1 MMRIILLGMPGAGKG
16 TQAKFLVERYQIP
29 QISTGDM
36 LRGEVAAGSALGKEA
51 RTYMEAGGLV
61 PDRLVIEMVKQRV
74 TRADCSNGFVIDGF
88 PRTVAQAEALRAA
101 GIDADFIIEFG
112 VDDAE
117 ILRRM
122 SGRRMHPGSGRT
134 YHVEFNPPKV
144 AGQDDVTGEA
154 LIQRPDDEEAT
165 VKKRIE
171 HYHAMTAPLADYYRQ
186 WQAAGD
192 ARAPHYISIQAQ
204 GAIENVR
211 DQVFKALTQAA

>member
-16 TQAKFLVERYQIP
+16 TQAKFLVERCQIP

-36 LRGEVAAGSALGKEA
+36 LRAEVAAGSDLGREA
-51 RTYMEAGGLV
+51 RTHMEAGGLV

-74 TRADCSNGFVIDGF
+74 TRDDCRNGFVIDGF

-101 GIDADFIIEFG
+101 GIDADFVVEFS
-112 VDDAE
+112 VDNAE

-122 SGRRMHPGSGRT
+122 SGRRVHPGSGRS
-134 YHVEFNPPKV
+134 YHIDFNPPKI
-144 AGQDDVTGEA
+144 AGQDDDTGEP
-154 LIQRPDDEEAT
+154 LVQRPDDEEAT

-192 ARAPHYISIQAQ
+192 ARAPRYINIHAHGSIES
-204 GAIENVR
+204 IR
-211 DQVFKALTQAA
+211 DQTFKALALAA